1 MDRRTMI
8 VSLALS
14 SLAAPLAAR
23 VARAAASETESMDLL
38 FVQSA
43 HKATLADGVL
53 KLSGIS
59 PSTIVFSDRPGR
71 FAGHIPT
78 DVFNA
83 HWSAGK
89 NSFESDPPNATLS
102 IADPSVPDE
111 IVVVLKNPRLAG
123 EDLTYDVEVLEGAQ
137 SVEGGPVSLFID
149 IVGRPWTPA
158 SYAGVG
164 RRVRRRTWRRR
175 AVYGPW

>member
-8 VSLALS
+8 VSLAMS
-14 SLAAPLAAR
+14 SLAVPLAAR
-23 VARAAASETESMDLL
+23 MARAATDESKVVDYL

-43 HKATLADGVL
+43 HRADLANGVL
-53 KLSGIS
+53 KLSGVS
-59 PSTIVFSDRPGR
+59 PSTVVFSDRPER

-83 HWSAGK
+83 NWSTGK
-89 NSFESDPPNATLS
+89 TSFQSDPPNATLS

-111 IVVVLKNPRLAG
+111 IVVVLKNPRLEG
-123 EDLTYDVEVLEGAQ
+123 EDLTYDVEVLEGAK

-149 IVGRPWTPA
+149 IIGAPWTPA
-158 SYAGVG
+158 SYAGTA
-164 RRVRRRTWRRR
+164 RRVGRRTWRRH
-175 AVYGPW
+175 AIYGPW